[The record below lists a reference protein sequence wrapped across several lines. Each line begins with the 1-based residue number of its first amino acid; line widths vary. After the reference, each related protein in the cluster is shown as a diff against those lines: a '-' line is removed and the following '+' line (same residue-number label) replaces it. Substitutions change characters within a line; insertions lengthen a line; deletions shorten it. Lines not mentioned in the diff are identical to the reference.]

1 MKKNKFNKVAGLT
14 LIEVLISIAIST
26 IMMFAM
32 YTSYNLV
39 NRTYSQVSGRAQISQ
54 SGRDVMGMI
63 TKDIRL
69 AGFRYFG
76 DTIPTS
82 SSEHVPI
89 LITKSADVNS
99 CCDQIDIV
107 YGDYDINQPVNNR
120 YSRYKITY
128 NTDSSSS
135 PNAEDLFQIYKSKI
149 KWNNAS
155 NTWDPANAHSE
166 TYVGELVADYVED
179 FIFVPISES
188 GLVIDPPPTNSNA
201 NSSLV
206 YKIKGVEVLITFRSK
221 EPFYAVARERT
232 TPAIRS
238 SLLRNIVRNDRFLRD
253 SVVAT
258 VHPRNLGIQ

>member
-1 MKKNKFNKVAGLT
+1 MRKNKFNKIAGLT
-14 LIEVLISIAIST
+14 LIEILISIAIST

-54 SGRDVMGMI
+54 SGRDVLGMI

-76 DTIPTS
+76 DTIPTNTS
-82 SSEHVPI
+82 NHVPI
-89 LITKSADVNS
+89 LITKSADANS
-99 CCDQIDIV
+99 CCDGIEIV
-107 YGDYDINQPVNNR
+107 YGDFDINQPVNNR

-128 NTDSSSS
+128 NTDASSS
-135 PNAEDLFQIYKSKI
+135 PNADGLFQIFKSKI

-155 NTWDPANAHSE
+155 NTWDPANTHSE

-179 FIFVPISES
+179 FIFVPINEN
-188 GLVIDPPPTNSNA
+188 GRIIDPPPTYTNSNKD
-201 NSSLV
+201 LV
-206 YKIKGVEVLITFRSK
+206 LKIKGVEVLITFRSR
-221 EPFYAVARERT
+221 EEFYTTARERIT
-232 TPAIRS
+232 QAIRS
-238 SLLRNIVRNDRFLRD
+238 PLLRNLVRTDRYLRD